1 MRILL
6 CVLAASCVVTCSVKA
21 LLVGCSAVE
30 IVTVAFC
37 LFWLQDKILFSHP
50 PFFPTTILSHL
61 TFLSCSL
68 TLPFCYWPMWPQE
81 MSDVESGADRC
92 IGKPGIPQL
101 LAVKKDYIIDRV
113 FCIAVLCMFLVLFIF
128 IIFIL

>member
-1 MRILL
+1 MLERPMWPLGLL
-6 CVLAASCVVTCSVKA
+6 EMKYMW
-21 LLVGCSAVE
+21 G
-30 IVTVAFC
+30 
-37 LFWLQDKILFSHP
+37 
-50 PFFPTTILSHL
+50 
-61 TFLSCSL
+61 
-68 TLPFCYWPMWPQE
+68 CYWPMWPQE